1 MSRSAPVTDR
11 LHIEPRILEEAAQWL
26 ARMQEAPLSP
36 AEQQQLE
43 QWRDLTVDHQRAW
56 RRAERL
62 QARMQGLPPAIA
74 RPTLGRSGDAGRR
87 RTIRGIVTALLL
99 APAGWLLWH
108 RMPWRD
114 WLGADHVT
122 GMGERRDATLEDG
135 SQLALNTDT
144 ALDVRFDPRQRLLH
158 LRRGEVYIRTGADN
172 LSPVRPFLVRT
183 AQGQLLALGTRFTVR
198 QFDGATL
205 LAVYEGAVQIR
216 PDGVDQARYLT
227 VPAGRQLRFTRDGI
241 GPANPAIESATA
253 WRQGLLVADDMPL
266 PQWAAELARYSGRT
280 IEVGTAERRLR
291 ISGLFPI
298 DDLPRAA
305 HAGRHPPRSG
315 AGRRQGDP
323 DRRSVEPQPE
333 GNAANGQP
341 RPAGLLRATWLPIPS
356 IESRTGLRSPRSL
369 PAIVHE
375 LRTHP
380 TTSADSTAP
389 LTGAYP
395 VSLFPSRAA

>member
-26 ARMQEAPLSP
+26 ARMQEAPLGP
-36 AEQQQLE
+36 AEQQRLE
-43 QWRDLTVDHQRAW
+43 QWRGQSADHRRAW

-62 QARMQGLPPAIA
+62 LARMQGLPPAIA
-74 RPTLGRSGDAGRR
+74 RPTLGRADDTGRR
-87 RTIRGIVTALLL
+87 RTVRGIVTALLL
-99 APAGWLLWH
+99 APAGWLLWQ
-108 RMPWRD
+108 RVPWRD
-114 WLGADHVT
+114 WLGADLVAGT
-122 GMGERRDATLEDG
+122 GERRNATLEDG
-135 SQLALNTDT
+135 SQIALNTDT

-280 IEVGTAERRLR
+280 IQVGTAERRLR

-298 DDLPRAA
+298 DDLPRALRMLA
-305 HAGRHPPRSG
+305 DTHRVPVREDGEVIRIG
-315 AGRRQGDP
+315 AR
-323 DRRSVEPQPE
+323 
-333 GNAANGQP
+333 
-341 RPAGLLRATWLPIPS
+341 
-356 IESRTGLRSPRSL
+356 
-369 PAIVHE
+369 
-375 LRTHP
+375 
-380 TTSADSTAP
+380 
-389 LTGAYP
+389 
-395 VSLFPSRAA
+395 